1 MSTRVRPFV
10 ASFVLWL
17 VMVRPAYIPVALS

>member
-1 MSTRVRPFV
+1 MRT

-17 VMVRPAYIPVALS
+17 VNIACQRCFIN